1 MGKAT
6 PPYMEAV
13 GPGALLGILTTKDSL
28 PPAQAPL
35 PPLTEDEVTE
45 APLPPV
51 AKIAPASGP
60 AAGTK
65 SPPGNSQPKVTV
77 CFFLSSLAV
86 FVASLL
92 LL

>member
-1 MGKAT
+1 
-6 PPYMEAV
+6 MEPV
-13 GPGALLGILTTKDSL
+13 SPGDLLTIITTDSL

-35 PPLTEDEVTE
+35 PPLTESEVTE

-51 AKIAPASGP
+51 VAKIAPASSPG
-60 AAGTK
+60 AGTK
-65 SPPGNSQPKVTV
+65 SPPGNAQPKVTV
-77 CFFLSSLAV
+77 CFFFSSLAV